1 MTQPPTSTDSNE
13 HINRSGLFILS
24 FQLEGLCA
32 ALRHTVPH
40 GLPPGRATVA
50 LLRKLYDDLDALH
63 TGRAIER
70 FPSIDDA
77 LSPVDVLSI
86 AEMLRSTV
94 VAFLTPEEREER
106 HLEFGFVTRP
116 PREVQPKPVQ

>member
-1 MTQPPTSTDSNE
+1 MPDENSEQ
-13 HINRSGLFILS
+13 INRSGLFILS

-40 GLPPGRATVA
+40 GLPPSRATIA
-50 LLRKLYDDLDALH
+50 LLRKLYDDFDDLH

-70 FPSIDDA
+70 FPTIDDA
-77 LSPVDVLSI
+77 LSPVDVLAI
-86 AEMLRSTV
+86 AETLRSTV

-106 HLEFGFVTRP
+106 HREFGFVARP
-116 PREVQPKPVQ
+116 PREIQPQLAR